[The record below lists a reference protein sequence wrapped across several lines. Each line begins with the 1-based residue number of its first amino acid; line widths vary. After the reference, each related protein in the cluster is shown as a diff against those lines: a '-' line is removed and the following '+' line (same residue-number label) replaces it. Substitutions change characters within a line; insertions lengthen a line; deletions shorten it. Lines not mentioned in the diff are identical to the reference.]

1 MARPVFTIR
10 PGSPRD
16 AATIV
21 ALVRELA
28 AYEHLLHEVRI
39 TPADVRRHGFGPRP
53 YFRTL
58 VCRRRAKPVGLALYF
73 FTYSSFLG
81 RPVLWLEDLL
91 VLPEERSR
99 GAGRAL
105 LRALARIA
113 VARGC
118 GRMEWSV
125 LDWNA
130 PAIRFYRRIGARLD
144 KEWIITR
151 LKGAPL
157 TRLARSPRGR

>member
-1 MARPVFTIR
+1 MARPAFGIR
-10 PGSPRD
+10 PGTPRD
-16 AATIV
+16 AAAIV
-21 ALVRELA
+21 MLIRELA
-28 AYEHLLHEVRI
+28 RYERLLPEVKI
-39 TPADVRRHGFGPRP
+39 TPAQVRRHGFGPRA
-53 YFRTL
+53 YFQTL
-58 VCRRRAKPVGLALYF
+58 ICRSGGRPVGLALYF

-81 RPVLWLEDLL
+81 KPILWLEDLV
-91 VLPEERSR
+91 VLPGERGR
-99 GAGRAL
+99 GAGKAL

-151 LKGAPL
+151 LKDAPL
-157 TRLARSPRGR
+157 RRLARSSRAR

>member
-1 MARPVFTIR
+1 MARAVFSIR
-10 PGSPRD
+10 PGARRD
-16 AATIV
+16 APAIV
-21 ALVRELA
+21 ALIRELA
-28 AYEHLLHEVRI
+28 LYERLLHEVKI
-39 TPADVRRHGFGPRP
+39 TPAEVRRHGFGRRP
-53 YFRTL
+53 YFKTL
-58 VCRRRAKPVGLALYF
+58 ICRRGGKRVGLALYF

-91 VLPEERSR
+91 VLPEERGR
-99 GAGRAL
+99 GAGKAL
-105 LRALARIA
+105 LRALAKIA
-113 VARGC
+113 LARGC

-130 PAIRFYRRIGARLD
+130 PAIHFYRRMGARLD

-157 TRLARSPRGR
+157 TRLARSR

>member
-1 MARPVFTIR
+1 MPAPPLNIRRGAR
-10 PGSPRD
+10 RD
-16 AATIV
+16 APAIV
-21 ALVRELA
+21 ALIRELA
-28 AYEHLLHEVRI
+28 RYERLLDEVKI
-39 TPADVRRHGFGPRP
+39 TPAQVRRHGFGRRR
-53 YFRTL
+53 YFETL
-58 VCRRRAKPVGLALYF
+58 ICRRGRTPVGLALYF

-81 RPVLWLEDLL
+81 RPVLWLEDI
-91 VLPEERSR
+91 VVVPEGRGQ
-99 GAGRAL
+99 GAGKAL
-105 LRALARIA
+105 MRALAKIA

-130 PAIRFYRRIGARLD
+130 PAIRFYRRLDARLD

-157 TRLARSPRGR
+157 KRLARSR

>member
-1 MARPVFTIR
+1 MARAVFSIR
-10 PGSPRD
+10 PGAQRD
-16 AATIV
+16 APAIV
-21 ALVRELA
+21 AMIRELA
-28 AYEHLLHEVRI
+28 LYERLLHEVKI
-39 TPADVRRHGFGPRP
+39 TPAEVRRHGFGPRR
-53 YFRTL
+53 YFKTL
-58 VCRRRAKPVGLALYF
+58 ICRRGRTPVGLALYF

-91 VLPEERSR
+91 VLPEERGR
-99 GAGRAL
+99 GAGKAL
-105 LRALARIA
+105 LRALAKIA
-113 VARGC
+113 LARGC

-157 TRLARSPRGR
+157 TRLARSR

>member
-1 MARPVFTIR
+1 MARAAFTIR
-10 PGSPRD
+10 PGARRD
-16 AATIV
+16 APVIV
-21 ALVRELA
+21 ALIRELA
-28 AYEHLLHEVRI
+28 RYERLLDEVTI
-39 TPADVRRHGFGPRP
+39 TPAEVRRHGFGRRS
-53 YFRTL
+53 YFKTL
-58 VCRRRAKPVGLALYF
+58 ICRRGGKPVGLALYF

-81 RPVLWLEDLL
+81 RPVLWLEDL
-91 VLPEERSR
+91 VVMPEERGR
-99 GAGRAL
+99 GAGQAL
-105 LRALARIA
+105 LRALAKIA
-113 VARGC
+113 VARDC

-157 TRLARSPRGR
+157 KRLARSR

>member
-1 MARPVFTIR
+1 MARTAFSIR
-10 PGSPRD
+10 PGARRD
-16 AATIV
+16 APAIV
-21 ALVRELA
+21 ALIRELA
-28 AYEHLLHEVRI
+28 VYERLLHEVKI

-58 VCRRRAKPVGLALYF
+58 ICRRGRTPVGLALYF

-91 VLPEERSR
+91 VLPEERGR
-99 GAGRAL
+99 GAGKAL
-105 LRALARIA
+105 LRTLARIA
-113 VARGC
+113 LARGC

-157 TRLARSPRGR
+157 TRLARSR

>member
-1 MARPVFTIR
+1 MARGVFSIR
-10 PGSPRD
+10 PGTRRD

-21 ALVRELA
+21 TLIRELA
-28 AYEHLLHEVRI
+28 RYERLLPDVRI
-39 TPADVRRHGFGPRP
+39 TPADVRRHGFGSRA
-53 YFRTL
+53 YFETL
-58 VCRRRAKPVGLALYF
+58 VCRRQGKPVGLALYF
-73 FTYSSFLG
+73 FTYSSFMG
-81 RPVLWLEDLL
+81 RPILWLEDLV
-91 VLPEERSR
+91 VLPDERGH
-99 GAGRAL
+99 GAGKAIL
-105 LRALARIA
+105 QALARIA
-113 VARGC
+113 VKRGC

-157 TRLARSPRGR
+157 RRLARSR

>member
-1 MARPVFTIR
+1 MAPAVFSIR
-10 PGSPRD
+10 PGARRD
-16 AATIV
+16 APAIV
-21 ALVRELA
+21 ALIRELA
-28 AYEHLLHEVRI
+28 LYERLLHEVKI
-39 TPADVRRHGFGPRP
+39 TPAEVRRHGFGRRP
-53 YFRTL
+53 YFKTL
-58 VCRRRAKPVGLALYF
+58 ICRRGGKRVGLALYF

-91 VLPEERSR
+91 VLPEERGR
-99 GAGRAL
+99 GAGKAL
-105 LRALARIA
+105 LRALAKIA
-113 VARGC
+113 LARGC

-130 PAIRFYRRIGARLD
+130 PAIRFYRRMGARLD

-157 TRLARSPRGR
+157 TRLARSR

>member
-1 MARPVFTIR
+1 MARAAFSIR
-10 PGSPRD
+10 PGARRD
-16 AATIV
+16 APAIV
-21 ALVRELA
+21 ALIRELA
-28 AYEHLLHEVRI
+28 LYERLLHEVKI
-39 TPADVRRHGFGPRP
+39 TPAEVRRHGFGRRP
-53 YFRTL
+53 YFKTL
-58 VCRRRAKPVGLALYF
+58 ICRRDRKPVGLALYF

-91 VLPEERSR
+91 VLPEARGR
-99 GAGRAL
+99 GAGKAL

-113 VARGC
+113 VTRGC

-144 KEWIITR
+144 REWIITR

-157 TRLARSPRGR
+157 ARLARSR

>member
-1 MARPVFTIR
+1 MARAVFSIR
-10 PGSPRD
+10 PGARRD
-16 AATIV
+16 APAIV
-21 ALVRELA
+21 AMIRELA
-28 AYEHLLHEVRI
+28 LYERLLHEVKI
-39 TPADVRRHGFGPRP
+39 TPAEVRRHGFGPRP
-53 YFRTL
+53 YFKTL
-58 VCRRRAKPVGLALYF
+58 ICRRGRTPVGLALYF

-91 VLPEERSR
+91 VLPEERGR
-99 GAGRAL
+99 GAGKAL
-105 LRALARIA
+105 LRALAKIA
-113 VARGC
+113 LARGC

-157 TRLARSPRGR
+157 TRLARSR

>member
-1 MARPVFTIR
+1 MARAAFSIR
-10 PGSPRD
+10 PGAPRD
-16 AATIV
+16 AAAIV
-21 ALVRELA
+21 MLIRELA
-28 AYEHLLHEVRI
+28 LYERLLHEVKI
-39 TPADVRRHGFGPRP
+39 TPAHVRRHGFG
-53 YFRTL
+53 
-58 VCRRRAKPVGLALYF
+58 RRAYFKTLICRSAGKPVGLALYF

-81 RPVLWLEDLL
+81 KPVLWLEDLL
-91 VLPEERSR
+91 VLPEERGR
-99 GAGRAL
+99 GAGKAL
-105 LRALARIA
+105 LCALARIA

-151 LKGAPL
+151 LKDAPL
-157 TRLARSPRGR
+157 KRLARSSRTR

>member
-1 MARPVFTIR
+1 MARAAFSIR
-10 PGSPRD
+10 PGARRD
-16 AATIV
+16 ARAIV
-21 ALVRELA
+21 MLIRELA
-28 AYEHLLHEVRI
+28 VYERLLHEVKI
-39 TPADVRRHGFGPRP
+39 TPAQVRRHGFGRRP
-53 YFRTL
+53 YFKTL
-58 VCRRRAKPVGLALYF
+58 ICRRGGQPVGLALYF

-91 VLPEERSR
+91 VLPEERGR
-99 GAGRAL
+99 GAGKAL
-105 LRALARIA
+105 LRALAKIA

-151 LKGAPL
+151 LKDAPL
-157 TRLARSPRGR
+157 KRLARSR

>member
-1 MARPVFTIR
+1 MARAVFSIR
-10 PGSPRD
+10 PGAQRD
-16 AATIV
+16 APAIV
-21 ALVRELA
+21 AMIRELA
-28 AYEHLLHEVRI
+28 LYERLLHEVKI
-39 TPADVRRHGFGPRP
+39 TPAEVRRHGFGPRP
-53 YFRTL
+53 YFKTL
-58 VCRRRAKPVGLALYF
+58 ICRRGRTPVGLALYF

-91 VLPEERSR
+91 VLPEERGR
-99 GAGRAL
+99 GAGKAL
-105 LRALARIA
+105 LRALAKIA
-113 VARGC
+113 LARGC

-157 TRLARSPRGR
+157 TRLARSR

>member
-1 MARPVFTIR
+1 MARAAFSIR
-10 PGSPRD
+10 PGARRD
-16 AATIV
+16 ARAIV
-21 ALVRELA
+21 MLIRELA
-28 AYEHLLHEVRI
+28 VYERLLHEVKI
-39 TPADVRRHGFGPRP
+39 TPAQVRRHGFGRRP
-53 YFRTL
+53 YFKTL
-58 VCRRRAKPVGLALYF
+58 ICRRGGKPVGLVLYF

-91 VLPEERSR
+91 VLPEERGR
-99 GAGRAL
+99 GAGKAL
-105 LRALARIA
+105 LRALAKIA

-151 LKGAPL
+151 LKDAPL
-157 TRLARSPRGR
+157 KRLARSR

>member
-1 MARPVFTIR
+1 MARAVFSIR

-21 ALVRELA
+21 ALIRELA
-28 AYEHLLHEVRI
+28 VYERLLHEVKI
-39 TPADVRRHGFGPRP
+39 TPAAVRRHGFGRRP
-53 YFRTL
+53 YFKTL
-58 VCRRRAKPVGLALYF
+58 ICRRGGAPVGLALYF

-81 RPVLWLEDLL
+81 KPVLWLEDLL
-91 VLPEERSR
+91 VLPAERGR
-99 GAGRAL
+99 GAGKAL
-105 LRALARIA
+105 LKALAKIA
-113 VARGC
+113 VTRGC

-151 LKGAPL
+151 LKDAPL
-157 TRLARSPRGR
+157 TRLARAR

>member
-1 MARPVFTIR
+1 MARAVFSIR
-10 PGSPRD
+10 PGARRD
-16 AATIV
+16 APAIV
-21 ALVRELA
+21 ALIRELA
-28 AYEHLLHEVRI
+28 LYERLLHEVKI
-39 TPADVRRHGFGPRP
+39 TPAEVRRHGFGRRP
-53 YFRTL
+53 YFKTL
-58 VCRRRAKPVGLALYF
+58 ICRRGGKRVGLALYF

-91 VLPEERSR
+91 VLPEERGR
-99 GAGRAL
+99 GAGKAL
-105 LRALARIA
+105 LRALAKIA
-113 VARGC
+113 LARGC

-130 PAIRFYRRIGARLD
+130 PAIRFYRRMGARLD

-157 TRLARSPRGR
+157 TRLARSR

>member
-1 MARPVFTIR
+1 MARGVFSIR
-10 PGSPRD
+10 PGTRRD

-21 ALVRELA
+21 TLIRELA
-28 AYEHLLHEVRI
+28 RYERLLPDVRI
-39 TPADVRRHGFGPRP
+39 TPADVRRHGFGSRA
-53 YFRTL
+53 YFETL
-58 VCRRRAKPVGLALYF
+58 VCRRQGKPI
-73 FTYSSFLG
+73 
-81 RPVLWLEDLL
+81 LWLEDLV
-91 VLPEERSR
+91 VLPDERGH
-99 GAGRAL
+99 GAGKAIL
-105 LRALARIA
+105 QALARIA
-113 VARGC
+113 VKRGC

-157 TRLARSPRGR
+157 RRLARSR

>member
-1 MARPVFTIR
+1 MARAVFSIR
-10 PGSPRD
+10 PGTPRD
-16 AATIV
+16 AAAIV
-21 ALVRELA
+21 MLIRELA
-28 AYEHLLHEVRI
+28 RYERLLDEVKI
-39 TPADVRRHGFGPRP
+39 TPTRVRRHGFGPKA
-53 YFRTL
+53 YFKTL
-58 VCRRRAKPVGLALYF
+58 ICSSGGKPVGLALYF
-73 FTYSSFLG
+73 FTYSSSAG
-81 RPVLWLEDLL
+81 KPILWLEDLL
-91 VLPEERSR
+91 VLPKERGR
-99 GAGRAL
+99 GAGKAL

-151 LKGAPL
+151 LKEAPL
-157 TRLARSPRGR
+157 RRLARSSRAR

>member
-1 MARPVFTIR
+1 MARASFSIR
-10 PGSPRD
+10 PGARRD
-16 AATIV
+16 ARAIV
-21 ALVRELA
+21 MLIRELA
-28 AYEHLLHEVRI
+28 IYERLLDEVKI
-39 TPADVRRHGFGPRP
+39 TSAEVRRHGFGRRP
-53 YFRTL
+53 YFKTL
-58 VCRRRAKPVGLALYF
+58 ICRRGGKPVGLALYF

-91 VLPEERSR
+91 VLPEERGR
-99 GAGRAL
+99 GAGKAL
-105 LRALARIA
+105 LRALAKIA

-130 PAIRFYRRIGARLD
+130 RAIRFYRRIGARLD

-151 LKGAPL
+151 LKDAPL
-157 TRLARSPRGR
+157 KRLARSR

>member
-1 MARPVFTIR
+1 MARAAFSIR
-10 PGSPRD
+10 PGARRD
-16 AATIV
+16 APAIV
-21 ALVRELA
+21 GMIRELA
-28 AYEHLLHEVRI
+28 VYEHLLDEVKI
-39 TPADVRRHGFGPRP
+39 TAAEVRRHGFGRRP
-53 YFRTL
+53 YFKTL
-58 VCRRRAKPVGLALYF
+58 ICRRGGTPVGLALYF

-91 VLPEERSR
+91 VLPEERGR
-99 GAGRAL
+99 GAGKAL
-105 LRALARIA
+105 LKALAKIA
-113 VARGC
+113 VTRGC

-144 KEWIITR
+144 KKWIITR

-157 TRLARSPRGR
+157 TRLARSR

>member
-1 MARPVFTIR
+1 MARAAFSIR
-10 PGSPRD
+10 PGARRD
-16 AATIV
+16 APAIV
-21 ALVRELA
+21 ALIRELA
-28 AYEHLLHEVRI
+28 AYERLLHEVKI
-39 TPADVRRHGFGPRP
+39 TPAEVRRHGFGRRP
-53 YFRTL
+53 YFKTL
-58 VCRRRAKPVGLALYF
+58 ICRRGRKAVGLALYF

-81 RPVLWLEDLL
+81 KPVLWLEDLL
-91 VLPEERSR
+91 VLPEERGR
-99 GAGRAL
+99 GAGKSL
-105 LRALARIA
+105 LRALAKIA
-113 VARGC
+113 VTRGC

-157 TRLARSPRGR
+157 TQLARSR

>member
-1 MARPVFTIR
+1 M
-10 PGSPRD
+10 
-16 AATIV
+16 
-21 ALVRELA
+21 
-28 AYEHLLHEVRI
+28 
-39 TPADVRRHGFGPRP
+39 
-53 YFRTL
+53 
-58 VCRRRAKPVGLALYF
+58 GLALYF

-91 VLPEERSR
+91 VVPEGRGQ
-99 GAGRAL
+99 GAGKAL
-105 LRALARIA
+105 MRALARIA

-130 PAIRFYRRIGARLD
+130 TAIRFYRRLGARLD
-144 KEWIITR
+144 REWIITR

-157 TRLARSPRGR
+157 KRLARSP

>member
-1 MARPVFTIR
+1 MARAVFSIR
-10 PGSPRD
+10 PGARRD
-16 AATIV
+16 APAIV
-21 ALVRELA
+21 ALIRELA
-28 AYEHLLHEVRI
+28 LYERLLHEVKI
-39 TPADVRRHGFGPRP
+39 TPAEVRRHGFGRRP
-53 YFRTL
+53 YFKTL
-58 VCRRRAKPVGLALYF
+58 ICRRGGKPVGLALYF

-91 VLPEERSR
+91 VLPEERGR
-99 GAGRAL
+99 GAGKAL
-105 LRALARIA
+105 LRALAKIA
-113 VARGC
+113 LARGC

-130 PAIRFYRRIGARLD
+130 RAIRFYRRIGARLV

-157 TRLARSPRGR
+157 TRLARSR

>member
-1 MARPVFTIR
+1 MARAAFSVR
-10 PGSPRD
+10 PGSRRD
-16 AATIV
+16 APTIV
-21 ALVRELA
+21 ALIRELA
-28 AYEHLLHEVRI
+28 TYERLLSEVKI
-39 TPADVRRHGFGPRP
+39 TPAAVRRHGFGRRP
-53 YFRTL
+53 YFKTL
-58 VCRRRAKPVGLALYF
+58 ICRREGTPVGLALYF

-81 RPVLWLEDLL
+81 KPVLWLEDLL
-91 VLPEERSR
+91 VLPKERGR
-99 GAGRAL
+99 GAGKAL
-105 LRALARIA
+105 LKALARIA

-157 TRLARSPRGR
+157 TRLARTR